1 MSNHTVWRVDLET
14 TEGTY
19 RTRKQIRATS
29 AVDAERIYADCI
41 QSPPDGYVSISLVF
55 DCRIQRTQSLLPLH
69 TLDIFDAA
77 SYPEPT
83 MSDVAGAYEARL
95 AEQFSEL
102 GRVTRKLGVEERG
115 YGVTMGEF
123 FGLAPYPER

>member
-1 MSNHTVWRVDLET
+1 MSNYTVWRIDLDT
-14 TEGTY
+14 AEGTW

-29 AVDAERIYADCI
+29 ATDAERIYTELV

-69 TLDIFDAA
+69 TLDTFDAA
-77 SYPEPT
+77 SYPAPT

-95 AEQFSEL
+95 NEQFAEL
-102 GRVTRKLGVEERG
+102 GRVTRKLTEEGYHRG
-115 YGVTMGEF
+115 HGIIAIG
-123 FGLAPYPER
+123 